1 MLDGQAHKGEY
12 AMTDIE
18 TVLRRFEGDL
28 DKATATLVVTDDP
41 EKRHLIGEA
50 LLVGA
55 ALFLVQKYC
64 AAFLEGVGL
73 HDAAK
78 AHGRK
83 ARQFLARV
91 RSGSL
96 RDQDVDQEKKDV
108 GQALQEISDCEPAN
122 GPASGERAVHRLLR
136 ESGATTQQAE
146 RISKSVTRALTEAE
160 RS

>member
-1 MLDGQAHKGEY
+1 
-12 AMTDIE
+12 MTDIE
-18 TVLRRFEGDL
+18 TVLRRFEGVL

-41 EKRHLIGEA
+41 EKRHFIGEA

-55 ALFLVQKYC
+55 TLFLIQAYC

-96 RDQDVDQEKKDV
+96 RDQEVGQEKKDV
-108 GQALQEISDCEPAN
+108 VQALQEISDCEPAN
-122 GPASGERAVHRLLR
+122 GPASGEHAVQKLLR

-146 RISKSVTRALTEAE
+146 LISNSMTRALTEEE
-160 RS
+160 RP